1 MHVLTNTKTFGKI
14 NMRCFAQ
21 LGTICTILKETLA
34 CNFTKSNAP
43 SWVLSTFLKL
53 LNGTKQ
59 RNASHMY
66 SQFLVEGGGELPS
79 RMGVGVLS

>member
-1 MHVLTNTKTFGKI
+1 
-14 NMRCFAQ
+14 MRCFAQ

-66 SQFLVEGGGELPS
+66 SQFLVEGGGATKQDGGRRFKLKS
-79 RMGVGVLS
+79 QIRGVIIN